1 MAVEAAFVVP
11 HPPLIVPEIGKG
23 QERAVQKTIDAYRQV
38 ARRIGEVKPDTI
50 VVISSHQVMY
60 ANYFH
65 ISPGEEARGTFE
77 RFQAGQVGFEVT
89 YDTEFVEVLCGLAA
103 EAGLP
108 AGTEGETDCQLDH
121 GTMVPLYFIG
131 KCWTDCRLV
140 RIGMSGLS
148 LMRHYELGQC
158 IGEAARLLGRKTV
171 VVASGDLSHR
181 LKSEGP
187 YGFQKEGPEYDSRMM
202 YALGNGNF
210 GELLEFPEGLC
221 NKAGECGHRAI
232 VMMTGTLDRTGVTA
246 RRLSYEGPFGIGYG
260 ICEYLVRG
268 EDPKRDFKEQHE
280 QKERVKVSAQIE
292 KQDAYVALAR
302 RAVEE
307 YVRTG
312 QIIGIPSGL
321 PRELYNQKAGV
332 FVSIKE
338 NGSLRGCIGTI
349 QPGEESLAGEIIRN
363 AVSAAVRD
371 PRFSP
376 VEPEELDRLSITVDV
391 LGQVEKIRS
400 PNELDVKR
408 YGVIVESGS
417 SRGLLLPNLEGVET
431 VQEQISIARR
441 KAGIDERE
449 EVELE
454 RFEVVR
460 HF

>member
-391 LGQVEKIRS
+391 LGQVEKICS